1 MKRALILILACFFA
15 FPVVGQEQKEE
26 KSNNSEAG
34 TNELHLMMV
43 EPIEPPPG
51 EPGGGGNSYTWFRDI
66 DRDGY
71 GNPNMSTQS
80 STKPTGYVSNN
91 LDCDDTEPLVW
102 DNCNASPP
110 STPSAIIVTNYCG
123 YTKLTRNSPPSGVT
137 WYWQSSSTGTS
148 TSSSGLS
155 INRTTGTK
163 YYLRARDNGSH
174 LWSGS
179 RSVTYIINQSSLWYS
194 DNDGDGFGDP
204 SISKSA
210 CSKPAN
216 YVSNSD
222 DQCPTTAGSVNGCP
236 DAIGT
241 GDFSDENYVFT
252 RMYKREFTTS
262 PEDPTPDDVIEE
274 ITYYDGLGRPM
285 QHVGIKQS
293 GGTGY
298 QDIVTHIGYDNYG
311 RQDKDYLPY
320 AVGGS
325 SSGIYR
331 SDAVTATNSYYL
343 STYGVE
349 LSSTNPNP
357 YSEKHFEAS
366 PLNRVVEQG
375 APGAAWK
382 VNKTSD
388 GDHTVKFEYLTNT
401 LNEVRLYRV
410 NLSSSNVPL
419 LDNSSPTHYA
429 AGELYKNITKDEN
442 WTPTSGLDHTTE
454 EFKDKQGRVVLKR
467 TYNAGAPHDT
477 YYVYDDYGN
486 LTYVIPP
493 KVVTSDGISA
503 TELAELCYQYRYD
516 GRNRLIEKKLPGKG
530 TATNW
535 ESIVYNNLD
544 QPIMTQDQ
552 NLKAQGKWLFT
563 KYDAFGRVA
572 YTGLVTR
579 TVSRTTLQAEA
590 DAYTPQFENRGGA
603 LTLGGT
609 SIYYTNT
616 AYPKTYISE
625 VHTENYYDTYL
636 TSSAQVGIVVP
647 SASTV
652 GETISTATKGLPT
665 VSKVRV
671 LDTSNWITTVTAYEA
686 KGRAVWTK
694 SVNSYLGTTDLV
706 ESDLDFT
713 GKVKLNKTTHSKSGQ
728 TTITT
733 TDTFHYDHMGRLL
746 EQKQKVNSNAT
757 ELIARNTYDELGQM
771 VQKQVGGVE
780 NGIGL
785 QNVDYTYNVRGWL
798 KQINN
803 PGTLG
808 DDLFAFQLNYNT
820 TEMGIGGVQPL
831 YNGNI
836 SETIWRTANNQDTYS
851 QRKRGYAYQY
861 DHLYRITAGN
871 FRRGN
876 STGSLFSE
884 QVADYN
890 VSGITYDKNGNIKSL
905 IRTKSG
911 GTMDNLT
918 YNYHNS
924 EVSNRLRRVTDT
936 SGDVDGFKDGI
947 NTTNEYTYD
956 GNGNMLKDLNKGIGA
971 STTNGITYN
980 HLNLP
985 KSVNIGSGTIS
996 YIYDATGVKQR
1007 KVVGTTTTDY
1017 AGNYIYK
1024 KEGSNNPTLQFFNHP
1039 EGYVENVSGTYK
1051 YHYQYKDHLG
1061 NIRLSYSNNGT
1072 ASSPSLVIS
1081 EENNYYPFGLEHK
1094 GYNNVVNGVHINY
1107 FNYNGQEL
1115 NETLGLNVLEMTFR
1129 QYDPAIGR
1137 FNVIDELAEQAQD
1150 YTPYRFGFNNPIFFS
1165 DPTGLWESVNGGYTT
1180 TDEDEIARLLGY
1192 INQEGSDVSNKGLQN
1207 FIRED
1212 IAFFDSYNEGL
1223 PLSNATIV
1231 HKKSTGASRMTELS
1245 QHKLQ
1250 NEVAY
1255 YQRKTD
1261 YLYTREDY
1269 EMRNNILSGGGSDPI
1284 SRELRRRER
1293 TGWYQ
1298 PITAHNYINYV
1309 GGERNA
1315 RLATYAAFAGMQLD
1329 LMGGPESIS
1338 SSVQPRYLGLRTNK
1352 GSLARAR
1359 EGTTALTT
1367 GNHHSSVSA
1376 NPFKNM
1382 SFQEFVKRFSQNYR
1396 GRFQGRGTYRSY
1408 MARDWNMLRKG
1419 I

>member
-442 WTPTSGLDHTTE
+442 WTPTSRLDHTTE

-467 TYNAGAPHDT
+467 TYGASDINMDGDTADSGEAHAPHDT

-486 LTYVIPP
+486 LTYVLPP
-493 KVVTSDGISA
+493 KAEPSAAKPDA
-503 TELAELCYQYRYD
+503 TELNELCYQYRYD
-516 GRNRLIEKKLPGKG
+516 GRNRLIEKKVPGKG
-530 TATNW
+530 W
-535 ESIVYNNLD
+535 EHIVYNKLD
-544 QPIMTQDQ
+544 QPVITQDALQ
-552 NLKAQGKWLFT
+552 RAKNPKEWLFT
-563 KYDAFGRVA
+563 KYDAFGRIA
-572 YTGLVTR
+572 YTGVFESSTHDR
-579 TVSRTTLQAEA
+579 ESLQARANHPNDYNEYVA
-590 DAYTPQFENRGGA
+590 RISSAIIFDGV
-603 LTLGGT
+603 
-609 SIYYTNT
+609 SVYYDNT
-616 AYPKTYISE
+616 AIPNGVEELYTI
-625 VHTENYYDTYL
+625 NYYDDYNFNPSFTFPN
-636 TSSAQVGIVVP
+636 TNVFGDTIVKGIN
-647 SASTV
+647 
-652 GETISTATKGLPT
+652 TKGLT
-665 VSKVRV
+665 TGTKVRV
-671 LDTSNWITTVTAYEA
+671 LGTTKWIETVNGYDD
-686 KGRAVWTK
+686 KGRIIWSKT
-694 SVNSYLGTTDLV
+694 VNSFLNTIDVV
-706 ESDLDFT
+706 EHKLDFT
-713 GKVKLNKTTHSKSGQ
+713 GNIEETKSTHQKIGGS
-728 TTITT
+728 TIVLR
-733 TDTFHYDHMGRLL
+733 DYYEYDHVNRLTKHSQSINGSSSK
-746 EQKQKVNSNAT
+746 EVIV
-757 ELIARNTYDELGQM
+757 ENTYDELGHL
-771 VQKQVGGVE
+771 KIKGVGNTGSSR
-780 NGIGL
+780 L
-785 QNVDYTYNVRGWL
+785 QDIAYTYNIRGWL
-798 KQINN
+798 KTINDIEN
-803 PGTLG
+803 IGN
-808 DDLFAFQLNYNT
+808 DLFTFGLSYNN
-820 TEMGIGGVQPL
+820 TELSGSVPL

-836 SETIWRTANNQDTYS
+836 SEAMWLTANDKLASSSNVNRAYSYKYDSMNRLTYANNFFNNNS
-851 QRKRGYAYQY
+851 SYK
-861 DHLYRITAGN
+861 YRLET
-871 FRRGN
+871 F
-876 STGSLFSE
+876 
-884 QVADYN
+884 
-890 VSGITYDKNGNIKSL
+890 YDKNGNLTRLKRGGEANYYL
-905 IRTKSG
+905 IDDLKYQYLGNELKKVTDN
-911 GTMDNLT
+911 GTSYVREEGFMDGTNTGNDYSYDTNGNLT
-918 YNYHNS
+918 S
-924 EVSNRLRRVTDT
+924 
-936 SGDVDGFKDGI
+936 
-947 NTTNEYTYD
+947 
-956 GNGNMLKDLNKGIGA
+956 DLNKGILAG
-971 STTNGITYN
+971 GIKYN

-985 KSVNIGSGTIS
+985 TEVKFNNSSSQVIKYT
-996 YIYDATGVKQR
+996 YDATGVKLR
-1007 KVVGTTTTDY
+1007 KEIPGKTTDY
-1017 AGNYIYK
+1017 AGNFIY
-1024 KEGSNNPTLQFFNHP
+1024 EGGTLQFFSHP
-1039 EGYVENVSGTYK
+1039 EGYVSYDGGQFNYI
-1051 YHYQYKDHLG
+1051 YNYKDHLG
-1061 NIRLSYSNNGT
+1061 NVRLSYTDGDHNGSIDPAT
-1072 ASSPSLVIS
+1072 EIIQ
-1081 EENNYYPFGLEHK
+1081 EKNYYPFGLTHQ
-1094 GYNNVVNGVHINY
+1094 GYNGGGGGSAYGNAAAKRYG
-1107 FNYNGQEL
+1107 FGGKEL
-1115 NETLGLNVLEMTFR
+1115 QSENISGNILDWYDVSARN
-1129 QYDPAIGR
+1129 YDPALGR
-1137 FNVIDELAEQAQD
+1137 WMNIDPLAHKLPSWSL
-1150 YTPYRFGFNNPIFFS
+1150 YVYGLNNPILFLDPDGAFPYTFHVRAFAPKGAFKGTGFHDDKRGFSTNLNATSRIQQNFTIDPTARTFSGGTPTS
-1165 DPTGLWESVNGGYTT
+1165 DPTYWNG
-1180 TDEDEIARLLGY
+1180 
-1192 INQEGSDVSNKGLQN
+1192 
-1207 FIRED
+1207 
-1212 IAFFDSYNEGL
+1212 
-1223 PLSNATIV
+1223 
-1231 HKKSTGASRMTELS
+1231 
-1245 QHKLQ
+1245 
-1250 NEVAY
+1250 
-1255 YQRKTD
+1255 
-1261 YLYTREDY
+1261 
-1269 EMRNNILSGGGSDPI
+1269 RNVG
-1284 SRELRRRER
+1284 
-1293 TGWYQ
+1293 
-1298 PITAHNYINYV
+1298 TA
-1309 GGERNA
+1309 
-1315 RLATYAAFAGMQLD
+1315 
-1329 LMGGPESIS
+1329 
-1338 SSVQPRYLGLRTNK
+1338 TNK
-1352 GSLARAR
+1352 GGISDPQFGTNSIGSATASLSSKFAGSNPAFLGAAPDIEVSSAISITENLEKGQVFVTLDLSSKQFPATEGLIEDSEGNVIHLAGAAAFGTAGDLADSDKELVEKVDLIIGINDNGIFQSVTVGDQTYTLDEFNKIGTSESAGPFPR
-1359 EGTTALTT
+1359 ED
-1367 GNHHSSVSA
+1367 
-1376 NPFKNM
+1376 KD
-1382 SFQEFVKRFSQNYR
+1382 K
-1396 GRFQGRGTYRSY
+1396 
-1408 MARDWNMLRKG
+1408 
-1419 I
+1419 